1 MAELCLLDEN
11 GAVAERWEIGNHPVA
26 VGRDETANVLIPDGT
41 LSRRHFLIW
50 QQGESFL
57 IKDLGSQ
64 NGTWVD
70 GQRAQGTKLKHN
82 VCIVAGR
89 TVFMFCEQH
98 LRVGEART
106 SRAAPSETALVLP
119 AALAAQTALG
129 ATRVAPASAGQ
140 S

>member
-1 MAELCLLDEN
+1 MHMAELCLLDEN
-11 GAVAERWEIGNHPVA
+11 GAIAQRWEIGNHPVA
-26 VGRDETANVLIPDGT
+26 VGRDGSADVLIPDDT

-70 GQRAQGTKLKHN
+70 GQRAQGTKLSHN

-98 LRVGEART
+98 LHTGEAT
-106 SRAAPSETALVLP
+106 NPLATPSETAIVLP
-119 AALAAQTALG
+119 AALAGQPARAPVPTLP
-129 ATRVAPASAGQ
+129 RVTG
-140 S
+140 